1 MLQISFDN
9 YSSEENYLVPSILV
23 KAKKQ
28 RRLIVD
34 AYLPEFE
41 YCMPKN
47 SKDLQPHQLV
57 YSILNDALPEI
68 SELIARKFTK
78 AGI

>member
-9 YSSEENYLVPSILV
+9 YSSEVKNSVPSILV

-34 AYLPEFE
+34 AYMPEFE
-41 YCMPKN
+41 YCMPKK
-47 SKDLQPHQLV
+47 SQGLPPHQLV